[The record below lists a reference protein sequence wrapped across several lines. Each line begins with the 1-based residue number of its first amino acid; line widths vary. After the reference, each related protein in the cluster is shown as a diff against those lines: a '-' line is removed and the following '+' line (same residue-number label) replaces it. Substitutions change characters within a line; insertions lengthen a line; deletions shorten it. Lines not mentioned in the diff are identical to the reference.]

1 MYRYVFFL
9 ASVLLS
15 SSFTHSQTV
24 LATDGAFSLGP
35 SGSLSWTLGEIVTE
49 TFEDQS
55 LYLTQG
61 FQQVYLGS
69 VGSSSLLLNKKIDI
83 YPNPFSSLINISG
96 EDINSTFILTI
107 HDSQLRL
114 IFETEFSFPSA
125 YEPIVVPLLNL
136 SSGIYILSIKNKNR
150 NELFH
155 KRIIKI

>member
-1 MYRYVFFL
+1 MCRFVFFL
-9 ASVLLS
+9 ASVILS
-15 SSFTHSQTV
+15 SSITYSQSV
-24 LATDGAFSLGP
+24 VSTDGGYSLGT

-69 VGSSSLLLNKKIDI
+69 AGYSSLLLQKNISI

-96 EDINSTFILTI
+96 EDISSTFILTI

-114 IFETEFSFPSA
+114 VFESEFSFPSA
-125 YEPIVVPLLNL
+125 YEPIAIPLLNL
-136 SSGIYILSIKNKNR
+136 SNGLYILSMKNKNR
-150 NELFH
+150 NELLH
-155 KRIIKI
+155 KRIIKL